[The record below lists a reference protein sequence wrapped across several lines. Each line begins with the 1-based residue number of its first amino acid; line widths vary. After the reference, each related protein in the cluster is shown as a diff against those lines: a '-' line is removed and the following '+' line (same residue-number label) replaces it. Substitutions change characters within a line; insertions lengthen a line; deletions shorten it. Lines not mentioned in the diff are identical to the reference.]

1 MNKKDREGIL
11 KAVEKIREAKNLTEV
26 YRYCAYIETELE
38 LDKIRF
44 SHSRNNYLKKL
55 HQVCNSKNKSTQD
68 NSA

>member
-11 KAVEKIREAKNLTEV
+11 KAVEKIREAKNITEV

-38 LDKIRF
+38 LDKMRF

-55 HQVCNSKNKSTQD
+55 HQVCNNKTKSTRKKC
-68 NSA
+68 A